1 MGLSYS
7 TIQRILRT
15 LLEQNLIRRVG
26 SKKTVFWSVVE

>member
-26 SKKTVFWSVVE
+26 SKKTGFWSVVE